1 MCGLPLRQSTPR
13 ASSTSVSRPAT
24 NCLIAFVGTKRP
36 SAASVIPAPIPAH
49 LRGKFG
55 FTRLGRN
62 ARDGIPVGLLLLRA
76 VGFRCALPAAGRE
89 ESIELVLV
97 IDDAFAELVV
107 GGWEARPFDV
117 WPASSTTC
125 RCVYRPSENGA
136 CGNYEVFRTM
146 ADTPCEQST
155 ITLTGPISLGWR
167 KPD

>member
-24 NCLIAFVGTKRP
+24 DCLIAFVGTKRP

-107 GGWEARPFDV
+107 GGWEARHSTFGQPARRHADV
-117 WPASSTTC
+117 FTGRVRTVPAGTMRYFGQWPILLVSN
-125 RCVYRPSENGA
+125 RPL
-136 CGNYEVFRTM
+136 
-146 ADTPCEQST
+146 P
-155 ITLTGPISLGWR
+155 
-167 KPD
+167 